1 MDKPDSSISGKA
13 YKGGPSTTVTPLSQH
28 RREALG
34 RAQRRAAEPVDETR
48 LASLRETIEQLPEL
62 DATRVVRLHH
72 RIVSG
77 DYDIDSNRLAEK
89 LLSLES
95 LLNRK

>member
-1 MDKPDSSISGKA
+1 MDKPDSLISGKA
-13 YKGGPSTTVTPLSQH
+13 RQGGPSTTVTPLSQH
-28 RREALG
+28 RRKVLG
-34 RAQRRAAEPVDETR
+34 LAQRPAAEPVDEAR

-72 RIVSG
+72 RIVAG
-77 DYDIDSNRLAEK
+77 DYEIDSNRLAEK

-95 LLNRK
+95 LLSRE